1 MTTTPSPVYGGRYE
15 LRNQIARGGTAQVY
29 LARDLLLDRPVALKV
44 LFPELS
50 SDHSFVERFRREAQ
64 AAANLMH
71 PNIVQVFDW
80 GESDRTY
87 FIVMEYVDGEPLS
100 SIIRTEAPLGDRQA
114 ASVASDIAK
123 ALSYAHRHGVVHR
136 DIKPGNVLIT
146 ADGQVKVTDFGIARA
161 IGVDEQVTQTGLVM
175 GTATY
180 FSPEQA
186 QGLAVDARSDVYALG
201 VVLFEMLTG
210 RPPFSGETP
219 VAIAYQHVR
228 EQPPPLRS
236 LNPAVPAALE
246 AIVLQAM
253 AKLPAERYVS
263 ADEMKS
269 DLDRFV
275 HGQTVLANPP
285 RGADDTGPVT
295 TLLAASDGPD
305 TAAVAV
311 ARPGS
316 RGRGERDRAR
326 RERRGR
332 SNTPWWLAGG
342 LMLLAAIGLVAYF
355 GGRSLGYFGGKS
367 SVAVARVVGESEAAA
382 TSALDQQGLRV
393 SPTTVQAGIAQLAK
407 VGTVKSQSPAPAT
420 ELHTGDVV
428 HIVVWGN
435 PPRATVPKV
444 TDVSLS
450 SAESELTNASFGYT
464 VRYVKARNASERQ
477 GFVYRQSPGAASLRP
492 VGTKVTL
499 YAVSGSVFAI
509 VPSVSGDA
517 VSAATVR
524 LINAGFKVSDKQ
536 QSELSATVPVG
547 DVIGTSPAAGQRDT
561 PGTTVTLVVSRGSV
575 TVPYVIGYT
584 PAAAGEAMTQDGLT
598 FRAALQENAPPNEV
612 GLVVQTGPVAGTTVA
627 PGRKIVIYIG
637 AENGST
643 TPTTTLPGSSTTT
656 IPGTSPTTLP
666 GSSTTT
672 TFPGPPGFAQG

>member
-228 EQPPPLRS
+228 EQPPSLRS

-295 TLLAASDGPD
+295 TMLAASDGPD
-305 TAAVAV
+305 TTAVAV
-311 ARPGS
+311 AAPGG
-316 RGRGERDRAR
+316 RGRGERDRER
-326 RERRGR
+326 RER
-332 SNTPWWLAGG
+332 STTPWWLAGG

-367 SVAVARVVGESEAAA
+367 SVAVARVVGQSEAAA

-444 TDVSLS
+444 TGVSLS
-450 SAESELTNASFGYT
+450 SAESELTNASFVPT
-464 VRYVKARNASERQ
+464 VRYVKATNASERQ

-492 VGTKVTL
+492 VGTTVTL

-509 VPSVSGDA
+509 VPPVSGDS
-517 VSAATVR
+517 VSAATVA

-536 QSELSATVPVG
+536 HSELSATVTVG

-561 PGTTVTLVVSRGSV
+561 PGTTVTLVVSKGSV
-575 TVPYVIGYT
+575 SVPYVIGYT
-584 PAAAGEAMTQDGLT
+584 PAAAGEAMTQNGLT
-598 FRAALQENAPPNEV
+598 FRTALQENAPPSEV
-612 GLVVQTGPVAGTTVA
+612 GLVVQTGPTAGTTVA
-627 PGRKIVIYIG
+627 SGRQIVIYIG

-643 TPTTTLPGSSTTT
+643 TPTTT
-656 IPGTSPTTLP
+656 TLP
-666 GSSTTT
+666 GGSTTT
-672 TFPGPPGFAQG
+672 TFPGSASPVQG